1 MSVPG
6 VTNQTNQGTN
16 AASGAP
22 FSPADRLGKQEFLML
37 LTAQLRNQDP
47 LRPMEDTAFIAQL
60 AQLNT
65 LEQMQQMNETLS
77 ILAEMSLLAQTASLI
92 GRHVTALDPSSGGV
106 IKGVV
111 SDVTIQDGTPIL
123 NVGGTAVAL
132 AHVVSIGLDPSAT
145 ARGGAA

>member
-6 VTNQTNQGTN
+6 VTNQTNPGTD
-16 AASGAP
+16 AASSTT

-47 LRPMEDTAFIAQL
+47 LRPMEDTEFIAQL
-60 AQLNT
+60 AQLNS

-77 ILAEMSLLAQTASLI
+77 TLVEMSVLAQTASLI
-92 GRHVTALDPSSGGV
+92 GRHVTALDPSGGGV

-111 SDVTIQDGTPIL
+111 SDVTIHEGTPVL
-123 NVGGTAVAL
+123 NVGGTAVPL
-132 AHVVSIGLDPSAT
+132 AHVVSIGIDPSAT
-145 ARGGAA
+145 ASGGAA